1 MMEKSNQPPA
11 PGARLATVTPIT
23 GQQIPSLRTAW
34 LRMTWLRMNWPRVT
48 RLRIIWLLAAL
59 LLAGCDAHGEPQ
71 AAAPPPPEVDVAT
84 VAAEPIT
91 LTETFTGRIEAHETV
106 ALRPRVSG
114 YIDEVAFEEG
124 ELVKAGDLLFQIDP
138 RPYAARVDAAKA
150 ALTQARSQ
158 RQLADVEA
166 GRSRRL
172 IGRHMISQEQH
183 DQRQAAAQDA
193 RAREAQARAALTS
206 AELDLAYT
214 RVTAP
219 ISGRIGRALVTRG
232 NLASA
237 DQTLLTTLV
246 SVDPLYVYFDSNESG
261 AENTLASVDPDHPVP
276 VRVSLTGE
284 SGFPHRGRLDFVD
297 NRIDPTTGTLTY
309 RAVLDNPD
317 GRIRP
322 GQFARVEMPVAAL
335 TAALLIDRQAVL
347 TNQDRRYVYV
357 VADDNSVTPQ
367 PVVTGAAVGD
377 RVVIRDGLAPG
388 ERVVV
393 NGTQKIFAPGMT
405 ISPHP
410 VDQHPANPQ
419 PTAEGAL
426 TSRS

>member
-1 MMEKSNQPPA
+1 
-11 PGARLATVTPIT
+11 
-23 GQQIPSLRTAW
+23 
-34 LRMTWLRMNWPRVT
+34 
-48 RLRIIWLLAAL
+48 
-59 LLAGCDAHGEPQ
+59 
-71 AAAPPPPEVDVAT
+71 PPPPEVDVAT

-91 LTETFTGRIEAHETV
+91 LTETFTGRIEAPETV

-114 YIDEVAFEEG
+114 YVDEIAFTEG
-124 ELVKAGDLLFQIDP
+124 QLVKAGDLLFRIDP

-150 ALTQARSQ
+150 ALAQARSQ

-166 GRSRRL
+166 GRSRKL

-193 RAREAQARAALTS
+193 RAREAQARATLTS
-206 AELDLAYT
+206 AELDLEYT

-219 ISGRIGRALVTRG
+219 VAGRAGRAMVTRG
-232 NLASA
+232 NLANA

-246 SVDPLYVYFDSNESG
+246 SVDPLYVYFDSNEGG
-261 AENTLASVDPDHPVP
+261 AESTQANLDPAHPVP

-309 RAVLDNPD
+309 RAVLDNPE

-322 GQFARVEMPVAAL
+322 GQFARVEMPVASL
-335 TAALLIDRQAVL
+335 TAAVLIDRQAVL
-347 TNQDRRYVYV
+347 TNQDRRFVYR
-357 VADDNSVTPQ
+357 VADDNSVTPR
-367 PVVTGAAVGD
+367 PVVTGRAVGD

-388 ERVVV
+388 DRIVV

-419 PTAEGAL
+419 STAEGAL